1 MPIEKKKLA
10 TILGYLGLIPF
21 FTFTII
27 FFISNFN
34 NYVVDVYL
42 FYSNIILAFL
52 CGSQWSKILNSNIS
66 NNRNLLLTL
75 SVVVPVFSF
84 ILDFFSSN
92 ISNNRNLLLTL
103 SVVVPVFSF
112 ILDFFS
118 NQDIKIAVYIILFFS
133 TNIIDGKIFSEPSN
147 IWYLNLRKRLT
158 FLVILTL
165 VINLFAVNAYRF
177 L

>member
-52 CGSQWSKILNSNIS
+52 CGSQWSKILNSNIY

-75 SVVVPVFSF
+75 SVC
-84 ILDFFSSN
+84 I
-92 ISNNRNLLLTL
+92 
-103 SVVVPVFSF
+103 PVFSF

-118 NQDIKIAVYIILFFS
+118 NQDIKIAIHIILFFVI
-133 TNIIDGKIFSEPSN
+133 NLIDKKIFFEPN
-147 IWYLNLRKRLT
+147 NLWYLSLRKRLT

-165 VINLFAVNAYRF
+165 VINLFAINSYRF

>member
-84 ILDFFSSN
+84 ILDFFS
-92 ISNNRNLLLTL
+92 
-103 SVVVPVFSF
+103 
-112 ILDFFS
+112 
-118 NQDIKIAVYIILFFS
+118 NQDIKIAVYIILFF
-133 TNIIDGKIFSEPSN
+133 
-147 IWYLNLRKRLT
+147 
-158 FLVILTL
+158 
-165 VINLFAVNAYRF
+165 
-177 L
+177 

>member
-1 MPIEKKKLA
+1 MPMEKKRLA

-52 CGSQWSKILNSNIS
+52 CGSQWSKILNSNIY

-75 SVVVPVFSF
+75 SVIVP
-84 ILDFFSSN
+84 I
-92 ISNNRNLLLTL
+92 
-103 SVVVPVFSF
+103 FSF

-158 FLVILTL
+158 FLVIFTL
-165 VINLFAVNAYRF
+165 VINLFAINSYRF
-177 L
+177 F

>member
-84 ILDFFSSN
+84 ILDFFS
-92 ISNNRNLLLTL
+92 
-103 SVVVPVFSF
+103 
-112 ILDFFS
+112 

-147 IWYLNLRKRLT
+147 IWYLNLRKQLT

>member
-42 FYSNIILAFL
+42 FYSNIILVFL
-52 CGSQWSKILNSNIS
+52 CGSQWSKILN
-66 NNRNLLLTL
+66 
-75 SVVVPVFSF
+75 
-84 ILDFFSSN
+84 SN

>member
-84 ILDFFSSN
+84 ILDFFS
-92 ISNNRNLLLTL
+92 
-103 SVVVPVFSF
+103 
-112 ILDFFS
+112 
-118 NQDIKIAVYIILFFS
+118 NQDIKIAIYIVIFFVI
-133 TNIIDGKIFSEPSN
+133 NLIDKKIFFEPN
-147 IWYLNLRKRLT
+147 NLWYLNLRKRLT

-165 VINLFAVNAYRF
+165 VINLFAINSFRI

>member
-21 FTFTII
+21 FALTII

-42 FYSNIILAFL
+42 FYANIILSFL

-75 SVVVPVFSF
+75 SVLVPIFSF
-84 ILDFFSSN
+84 FLDF
-92 ISNNRNLLLTL
+92 L
-103 SVVVPVFSF
+103 
-112 ILDFFS
+112 S
-118 NQDIKIAVYIILFFS
+118 NQDVKIAIYMVLFFA
-133 TNIIDGKIFSEPSN
+133 TNFIDGKIFSEPSN
-147 IWYLNLRKRLT
+147 FWYLKLRKRLT

>member
-21 FTFTII
+21 LTFTII

-34 NYVVDVYL
+34 NYVLDVYL

-52 CGSQWSKILNSNIS
+52 CGSQWSKILN
-66 NNRNLLLTL
+66 
-75 SVVVPVFSF
+75 
-84 ILDFFSSN
+84 SN

>member
-10 TILGYLGLIPF
+10 TILGHLGLIPF
-21 FTFTII
+21 FALTII

-42 FYSNIILAFL
+42 FYANIILSFL

-66 NNRNLLLTL
+66 SNKNLLLTL
-75 SVVVPVFSF
+75 SVLVPVFSF
-84 ILDFFSSN
+84 ILDFFA
-92 ISNNRNLLLTL
+92 
-103 SVVVPVFSF
+103 
-112 ILDFFS
+112 
-118 NQDIKIAVYIILFFS
+118 NQDIKIAIYMVLFFA
-133 TNIIDGKIFSEPSN
+133 TNFIDGKIFSESN
-147 IWYLNLRKRLT
+147 NVWYLNLRKRLT

>member
-34 NYVVDVYL
+34 NYVLDVYL

-75 SVVVPVFSF
+75 SV
-84 ILDFFSSN
+84 I
-92 ISNNRNLLLTL
+92 
-103 SVVVPVFSF
+103 VPVFSF

-158 FLVILTL
+158 FLVIFTL
-165 VINLFAVNAYRF
+165 VINLFAINSYRF